1 MLIADKH
8 RLENQ
13 TKVKLLAIRET
24 ELELY
29 VQNCR
34 QVGFVAAIIGGL
46 AYFSFLYTKRDY
58 YQEAHWFARVL
69 YVTGLTCT
77 MSLALTI
84 VLATTT
90 IAMLGPGLALRG
102 PDGSMNTAVDGIL
115 LEFELAS
122 RLFSR
127 CVQAVSPPPLPWLLH
142 SSSHRPPLA
151 ALSHRSS
158 VLR

>member
-1 MLIADKH
+1 M
-8 RLENQ
+8 
-13 TKVKLLAIRET
+13 
-24 ELELY
+24 
-29 VQNCR
+29 QNCR

-84 VLATTT
+84 VLGTTT

-127 CVQAVSPPPLPWLLH
+127 CVQAISPPPLPGCCTLLAIA
-142 SSSHRPPLA
+142 HR
-151 ALSHRSS
+151 
-158 VLR
+158 

>member
-1 MLIADKH
+1 MLIADKHRH

-84 VLATTT
+84 VLGTTT

-127 CVQAVSPPPLPWLLH
+127 CVQAISPPPLPGCCTLLAIA
-142 SSSHRPPLA
+142 HR
-151 ALSHRSS
+151 
-158 VLR
+158 